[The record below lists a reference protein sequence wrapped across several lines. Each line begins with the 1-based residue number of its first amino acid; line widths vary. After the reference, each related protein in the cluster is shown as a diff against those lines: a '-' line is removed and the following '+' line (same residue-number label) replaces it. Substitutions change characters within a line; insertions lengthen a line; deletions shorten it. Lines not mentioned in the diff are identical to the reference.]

1 MTRQIR
7 RLGIA
12 FLVLY
17 AILFLKLNQV
27 QVFQAEA
34 LTDRPENTRV
44 LQRDF
49 NEPRGDIVSADGA
62 VLATSEERRAALRYQ
77 RVYPDGELFAH
88 ITGFYSFS
96 LGADGVERQYND
108 DLAGRTPALELNQLG
123 AFLTA
128 ESSEGDVLLTVRK
141 DVQTVARDALAG
153 QEGSV
158 VALDPRDGS
167 ILAMYSNPTFDPNVV
182 SDNNT
187 ERASDAKVLFDAA
200 EGAPLLAHAY
210 RERYFPGSTFKVVT
224 ATAGLSDGS
233 VTPQTPDY
241 PVVTEYTPPLTT
253 KSISNFGGSSCG
265 GTLFAILAQSCN
277 SSFSQM
283 GVEQVGA
290 DDMVESAEAFGFNAK
305 PPIDLPNP
313 AESAFPTDFGAVVS
327 RPEGVAPVNEDA
339 PRLAQS
345 SIGQNDVAATPLQM
359 ALVAAGVANGGEI
372 MTPHVL
378 KSVRARDGEV
388 VRTYEPSAWR
398 RAAEPSVAATMREA
412 MVGVVTD
419 GTATGMQITGQE
431 VGAKTGTAQLGTEPA
446 TSHAWM
452 IAFAGPPGEPPRVA
466 VAVVVTNVS
475 GASNQTGGRVAGP
488 VARAVAEAAL
498 GVSE

>member
-1 MTRQIR
+1 M
-7 RLGIA
+7 
-12 FLVLY
+12 
-17 AILFLKLNQV
+17 
-27 QVFQAEA
+27 
-34 LTDRPENTRV
+34 
-44 LQRDF
+44 
-49 NEPRGDIVSADGA
+49 PRS
-62 VLATSEERRAALRYQ
+62 S
-77 RVYPDGELFAH
+77 
-88 ITGFYSFS
+88 S
-96 LGADGVERQYND
+96 
-108 DLAGRTPALELNQLG
+108 TPPR
-123 AFLTA
+123 
-128 ESSEGDVLLTVRK
+128 S
-141 DVQTVARDALAG
+141 TVARPRLPGAL
-153 QEGSV
+153 
-158 VALDPRDGS
+158 L
-167 ILAMYSNPTFDPNVV
+167 
-182 SDNNT
+182 
-187 ERASDAKVLFDAA
+187 
-200 EGAPLLAHAY
+200 
-210 RERYFPGSTFKVVT
+210 PGSTFKVVT

-378 KSVRARDGEV
+378 KSVRARRRSGANL
-388 VRTYEPSAWR
+388 RTIGLAQSR
-398 RAAEPSVAATMREA
+398 RA
-412 MVGVVTD
+412 
-419 GTATGMQITGQE
+419 
-431 VGAKTGTAQLGTEPA
+431 LG
-446 TSHAWM
+446 
-452 IAFAGPPGEPPRVA
+452 
-466 VAVVVTNVS
+466 
-475 GASNQTGGRVAGP
+475 GGHDA
-488 VARAVAEAAL
+488 
-498 GVSE
+498 

>member
-1 MTRQIR
+1 MKRQIA
-7 RLGIA
+7 RLGIV
-12 FLVLY
+12 FVVLY
-17 AILFLKLNQV
+17 AALFVKLNQL
-27 QVFQAEA
+27 QVFDAQK

-88 ITGFYSFS
+88 VTGYYSFS
-96 LGADGVERQYND
+96 LGAQGVERQYND
-108 DLAGRTPALELNQLG
+108 DLAGRTPALELNQLSS
-123 AFLTA
+123 FLTS

-141 DVQTVARDALAG
+141 DIQTVARDALAG

-167 ILAMYSNPTFDPNVV
+167 ILALYSNPTYDPNVV
-182 SDNNT
+182 SDNDT
-187 ERASDAKVLFDAA
+187 ERASAAHGLYTAA
-200 EGAPLLAHAY
+200 EGAPLLAHTY

-224 ATAGLSDGS
+224 ATAGLSSGS
-233 VTPQTPDY
+233 VTPQAPDY
-241 PVVTEYTPPLTT
+241 PVATSYTPPLTT
-253 KSISNFGGSSCG
+253 RAISNFGGSACG
-265 GTLFAILAQSCN
+265 GTLFTILAQSCN
-277 SSFSQM
+277 SSFAQM

-290 DDMVESAEAFGFNAK
+290 DDMIEGAEAYGFNSE

-313 AESAFPTDFGAVVS
+313 ADSVFPTDFGAVVS
-327 RPEGVAPVNEDA
+327 NPEGRAPVNEDA

-359 ALVAAGVANGGEI
+359 TLVAAGVANGGEI

-378 KSVRARDGEV
+378 RSVRARDGEV
-388 VRTYEPSAWR
+388 VRNYEPSVWR
-398 RAAEPSVAATMREA
+398 MASEASYAATMREA
-412 MVGVVTD
+412 MVGVVND
-419 GTATGMQITGQE
+419 GTATSLRIAGQE

-446 TSHAWM
+446 TSHAWI
-452 IAFAGPPGEPPRVA
+452 IAFAGPPGEPPKVA
-466 VAVVVTNVS
+466 VGVVVTNVG
-475 GASNQTGGRVAGP
+475 GANNQTGGRVAGP
-488 VARAVAEAAL
+488 VARAVLEAAL
-498 GVSE
+498 GVVQ